1 VKPEAPLE
9 LMDRESIEITA
20 GAVAA
25 ILFCLSELLG
35 LSQRSDCN
43 SVAQLLAN
51 AARCIRPAADEPP
64 LEGDVEQ
71 P

>member
-1 VKPEAPLE
+1 
-9 LMDRESIEITA
+9 MDRETLELTA

-25 ILFCLSELLG
+25 VLFCLSELLG

-51 AARCIRPAADEPP
+51 AARCIRPEAV
-64 LEGDVEQ
+64 EGDESEAPNNNHLV
-71 P
+71 